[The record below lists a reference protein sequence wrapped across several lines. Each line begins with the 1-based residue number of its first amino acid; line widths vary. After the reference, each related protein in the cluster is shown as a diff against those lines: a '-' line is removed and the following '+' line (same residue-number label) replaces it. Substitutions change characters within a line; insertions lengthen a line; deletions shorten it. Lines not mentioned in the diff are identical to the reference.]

1 MHMLPD
7 LLAATNDYWQKLD
20 ALEAAYQQGA
30 ISLQEVDASVAH
42 LMAELAQER
51 RAALSAL
58 WNGLRQRW
66 LAQKE
71 LILGVSLVGVLAY
84 AWVSLNQL
92 A

>member
-20 ALEAAYQQGA
+20 ALEAAYQQGE

-51 RAALSAL
+51 RAALSAF